1 MSNTGNGMGER
12 PRVLTGDRPTGRLHL
27 GHLAGSLRSRVALQD
42 SHEVFVLVADVQG
55 LTDHFERPEVL
66 RRNIPEVMLDYLG
79 AGLDPA
85 RVTFV
90 RQSGVPE
97 LTELTVYL
105 LNLVTV
111 SKLRQN
117 PTVKTEIAQ
126 KGFGEAVPAGF
137 FIYPAAQVADITAF
151 GAQVVPVGEDQL
163 PMLELTRE
171 VVRRFNGLYGPAAD
185 GTDVLVEPQAL
196 LSASPR
202 LPGLDGQAKM
212 GKSLGNAAYLSD
224 PPDELRRKV
233 MGMFTDPAHLRAADP
248 GQVEGN
254 PVFAYLD
261 AFDPDPARVQA
272 LKDHYRAGGL
282 GDVTVK
288 RHLLDVLDAELTPI
302 RDRRATYAQDPQ
314 AVMDLLRSGTRRGR
328 EVAAHTLAQVRA
340 ALHLGEE
347 AARL

>member
-1 MSNTGNGMGER
+1 M
-12 PRVLTGDRPTGRLHL
+12 LTGDRPTGRLHL

-55 LTDHFERPEVL
+55 LTDHFDRPDVL
-66 RRNIPEVMLDYLG
+66 RRNVPEVMLDYLG

-171 VVRRFNGLYGPAAD
+171 VVRRFNSLYGPAAD

-202 LPGLDGQAKM
+202 LPGLDGHAKM

-261 AFDPDPARVQA
+261 AFDPDAARVQA

-282 GDVTVK
+282 SDVTVK
-288 RHLLDVLDAELTPI
+288 RHLLDILNAELTPI

-314 AVMDLLRSGTRRGR
+314 AVMDLLRGGTQRGR
-328 EVAAHTLAQVRA
+328 EVAAQTLAQVRA
-340 ALHLGEE
+340 ALF
-347 AARL
+347 